1 MKVWLIE
8 RYTNNVLRGRRLV
21 STRDEAKRWVE
32 RYRAEGWD
40 TSPRWV
46 KLTNPDMSHEQATSM
61 RLSVAWRRIQSDRR
75 AADTVRTYVTTGGYN
90 AGQWSTVSANYR
102 T

>member
-8 RYTNNVLRGRRLV
+8 RYTDNVLRGRRLV
-21 STRDEAKRWVE
+21 ATRDEAKRWVE

-40 TSPRWV
+40 TRPNWV
-46 KLTNPDMSHEQATSM
+46 KLTNPDMSYEQATTM
-61 RLSVAWRRIQSDRR
+61 RLSVAWRRIQSDRQL
-75 AADTVRTYVTTGGYN
+75 
-90 AGQWSTVSANYR
+90 AGQTNAWTTAPVTWSTVGPNYR